1 MENQNKFKVVEDIT
15 VLDCSTEYM
24 FSQTKKYIADKYKWQ
39 GIADD
44 AMLAKLWEK
53 VEVGYTVIDF
63 KLPKYDND
71 TVNAAFDELGML
83 HGKCTDKTGNLAS
96 DFNLNKKID
105 QLPVFIGVKSNETG
119 YYSLEILANYNSRSD
134 EGTTL
139 YTSIGWCDSRKDEEI
154 AAETLQ
160 QAKPFFWSF
169 VNWVKVFIADTLN
182 GLGETISAIA
192 KKVEQGIF
200 NDHLEVRVGSIRT
213 VIEQQSNGQ
222 GSMLKF
228 KFAENNKDSAYF
240 YTYNDKVYGVF
251 KGTKLV
257 FDPTASPYT
266 GNDVSGVEIVGAH
279 FEDVLMAKGGYSSF
293 IDLLKT
299 YVPYAPAA
307 SLTEKGVIKMAG
319 KVDALAGDATL
330 VQAVDRINTLIAYL
344 KSAGLMSEN

>member
-71 TVNAAFDELGML
+71 TVNAAFAELGML
-83 HGKCTDKTGNLAS
+83 HGKCTDNTGNLAS
-96 DFNLNKKID
+96 DFNLDKKVD
-105 QLPVFIGVKSNETG
+105 QLPVFIGVKSNEAG
-119 YYSLEILANYNSRSD
+119 YYSLEILANYNRSSD

-139 YTSIGWCDSRKDEEI
+139 FTSNGWCDSRKDEEV

-160 QAKPFFWSF
+160 QGKPFSWSF
-169 VNWVKVFIADTLN
+169 VNWVKVFIADTLK
-182 GLGETISAIA
+182 GLGDVVSAIA
-192 KKVEQGIF
+192 EKIEQGIF
-200 NDHLEVRVGSIRT
+200 NDHLEVKVGSIRT
-213 VIEQQSNGQ
+213 VFQSQPGEQGARLDFCFTRNKRS
-222 GSMLKF
+222 SAF
-228 KFAENNKDSAYF
+228 FVTHAEPSQY
-240 YTYNDKVYGVF
+240 
-251 KGTKLV
+251 KGTALV

-266 GNDVSGVEIVGAH
+266 GSDVSGVQILGGKH
-279 FEDVLMAKGGYSSF
+279 YDVLVATGGYSSF
-293 IDLLKT
+293 LDLFKS
-299 YVPYAPAA
+299 YAPAA
-307 SLTEKGVIKMAG
+307 SLTEKGAVKMAG
-319 KVDALAGDATL
+319 KVDALADDATL
-330 VQAVDRINTLIAYL
+330 VQAVDRLNTLIAYL